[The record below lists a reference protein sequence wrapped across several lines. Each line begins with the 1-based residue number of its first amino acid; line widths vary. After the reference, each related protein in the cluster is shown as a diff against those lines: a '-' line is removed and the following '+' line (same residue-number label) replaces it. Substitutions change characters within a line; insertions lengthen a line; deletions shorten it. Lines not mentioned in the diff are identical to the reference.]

1 MSSTRS
7 SATVRPELEAL
18 GLLAAG
24 IDTRRAA
31 VDLDTAFVDCVVAR
45 CQAHPVAVACARIR
59 PVGIAGAALRA
70 RLN

>member
-7 SATVRPELEAL
+7 SATAQAELGAL
-18 GLLAAG
+18 VLLAAV
-24 IDTRRAA
+24 IDRRRAA
-31 VDLDTAFVDCVVAR
+31 VDLDAAFVDCVVAR
-45 CQAHPVAVACARIR
+45 RQGHPVAVACARIR